1 MVNSPLKRLYTL
13 ISKASGSVENEHL
26 RDDE

>member
-13 ISKASGSVENEHL
+13 IFEASRSVENEHF
-26 RDDE
+26 RDEE